1 MPQSAPLVAGTAMIV
16 GTVLPGFLP
25 AALQPSIA
33 EEFRFGGAEL
43 GVAVATFYAAS
54 ALGSARA
61 GRLVDRVGVERGLL
75 LAALTTVVGCT
86 AVVTLAHSAL
96 ALTACI
102 AVASLGNAIGGP
114 AVTALLRRSVVGTR
128 QGVALGLQQ
137 AGAPLGALAAGVALP
152 AVAIPFG
159 WRWGYLAAA
168 LVTVAAAVVGARL
181 PALAGSPR
189 AVPAAA
195 PASRTGEVRLL
206 GVAAALAS
214 AAAVSL
220 VACLVLYA
228 VHEGISEAAAG
239 LTLAAVSLG
248 AAVSRVGL
256 GVLIDRGVGGEPLA
270 LSARML
276 AVSSAA
282 YLILAIGSPL
292 AIVAG
297 AVLAGI
303 VGWAWP
309 GVFTLAVVERAPR
322 APAWAVGVMM
332 AGLFAGA
339 VAGPLVVGLLADAE
353 RFGVAWGLC
362 AALALAAGLV
372 TRHAARWA
380 PAP

>member
-1 MPQSAPLVAGTAMIV
+1 MIV

-137 AGAPLGALAAGVALP
+137 AGAPLAALAAGLALP

-159 WRWGYLAAA
+159 WRWGYVAAA

-181 PALAGSPR
+181 PALAGTRR
-189 AVPAAA
+189 AAPAPAPT
-195 PASRTGEVRLL
+195 PASRTGEVRLI
-206 GVAAALAS
+206 GIAAALAS

-228 VHEGISEAAAG
+228 VHEGVSEAAAG
-239 LTLAAVSLG
+239 LMLAAVSLG

-276 AVSSAA
+276 AFSSAA

-297 AVLAGI
+297 AMLAGI
-303 VGWAWP
+303 VGWGWP

-332 AGLFAGA
+332 TGLFAGA

-353 RFGVAWGLC
+353 RFGIAWGLC
-362 AALALAAGLV
+362 AALALAAALV

-380 PAP
+380 PAR